1 MKDFIRSIASLPR
14 RQKQIVLVLM
24 DICVLPL
31 MMWLAYAVRL
41 ARPNVQVMQGLDA
54 WYLYVGV
61 VGILIFALL
70 GIYRAIVRSFNEDYL
85 LRILIGTFIQIVAL
99 YSIKK
104 LDLAFIPMSIPLMYG
119 FMLFSYMWWSR
130 AVMRYATLKTFSK
143 KQTRKRVAIYG
154 AGLAGQQIAAAL
166 NRSDDYLPVCFIDD
180 KRSLQGQSLSGL
192 KIYSPKKAHSKLCK
206 FGIEE
211 VLLAMPSVGRARKKH
226 IIESFDAA
234 DVKIMELPGVTQ
246 LVDGQVQVSDIRE
259 VDIIDLLGRDPVP
272 PKSEL
277 LEKNIK
283 NKVVMVTGAGGSIGS
298 ELCRQI
304 VKHQPNMLVLF
315 EMSEFALYSIDREL
329 QTSGVQV
336 IPVLG
341 SVTNQGKLERILHQ
355 YSVQTVYHAAAYKH
369 VPLVEANPFEGVYN
383 TSIGTQRSVDAAV
396 AQGVEN
402 FVLIS
407 TDKAVRPTNVMG
419 ASKRMAELYCQGL
432 ASTHPKTQI
441 SIVRF
446 GNVLGSSGSVVPLFK
461 KQIAQGGPVTVTHPE
476 VTRYFMTIPEAA
488 QLVIQAGAMGTGGD
502 VFLLDMGES
511 VKIVDL
517 AKQMIRLS
525 GFKAVDDQGH
535 GDIAIQFTG
544 LRPGEKLYEE
554 LLIDQDGVEHTDH
567 ERILKSYEKYFDYS
581 EIHLIF
587 KEINIICTDQTE
599 LDHIYD
605 ILGEYVDGYVS
616 QNKSY
621 KI

>member
-1 MKDFIRSIASLPR
+1 MKDIIRVIASLPR
-14 RQKQIVLVLM
+14 RQKQAVLVVM

-31 MMWLAYAVRL
+31 MMWLVYAIRL
-41 ARPNVQVMQGLDA
+41 AKPNVPVMEGLDF

-61 VGILIFALL
+61 FGVAIFALL
-70 GIYRAIVRSFNEDYL
+70 GIYSAIVRSFNEDYL
-85 LRILIGTFIQIVAL
+85 LRISIATFIQIVGL
-99 YSIKK
+99 YAVKK
-104 LDLAFIPMSIPLMYG
+104 LGLAFIPMSIPLMYG
-119 FMLFSYMWWSR
+119 FVLFSWMWWSR
-130 AVMRYATLKTFSK
+130 AVIRYATLRTFVK
-143 KQTRKRVAIYG
+143 KQNRKRVAIYG

-166 NRSDDYLPVCFIDD
+166 YRSDDYLPVCFIDD
-180 KRSLQGQSLSGL
+180 KASLQGQSLSGL
-192 KIYSPKKAHSKLCK
+192 KIFSPKKALGAFRK
-206 FGIEE
+206 FHIEE
-211 VLLAMPSVGRARKKH
+211 ILLAMPSVSRARKKA
-226 IIESFDAA
+226 IIESFEPSN
-234 DVKIMELPGVTQ
+234 VKIMELPGVTQ
-246 LVDGQVQVSDIRE
+246 LVGGRVQVSDIRE

-272 PKSEL
+272 PKLAL

-304 VKHQPNMLVLF
+304 VKHQPKCLVLF

-329 QTSGVQV
+329 QNAGVEV
-336 IPVLG
+336 VPILG
-341 SVTNQGKLERILHQ
+341 SVTHQIKLERILQKHA
-355 YSVQTVYHAAAYKH
+355 VQTVYHAAAYKH
-369 VPLVEANPFEGVYN
+369 VPLVEANPFEGIYN
-383 TSIGTQRSVDAAV
+383 TSIGTARSVDAAV
-396 AQGVEN
+396 AQGVET

-432 ASTHPKTQI
+432 AATKPQTQI

-461 KQIAQGGPVTVTHPE
+461 KQIEKGGPVTVTHPE

-502 VFLLDMGES
+502 VFLLDMGEP

-525 GFKAVDDQGH
+525 GFKPIDEKGL
-535 GDIAIQFTG
+535 GDIALQFTG

-554 LLIDQDGVEHTDH
+554 LLIESENVSKTDH
-567 ERILKSYEKYFDYS
+567 ERILKSYEHFYFFDQINSVFMQLSDLS
-581 EIHLIF
+581 EQGDNQAKI
-587 KEINIICTDQTE
+587 KNILQT
-599 LDHIYD
+599 
-605 ILGEYVDGYVS
+605 YVEGYKTKDLHK
-616 QNKSY
+616 N
-621 KI
+621 